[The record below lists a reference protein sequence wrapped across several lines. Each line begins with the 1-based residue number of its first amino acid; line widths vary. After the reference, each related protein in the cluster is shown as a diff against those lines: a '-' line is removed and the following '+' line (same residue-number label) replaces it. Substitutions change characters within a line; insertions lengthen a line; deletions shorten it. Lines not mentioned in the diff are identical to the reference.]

1 MADSARI
8 VLVDN
13 FDSFTWSLADEFS
26 RRGAEVEVWRNDVA
40 AAHLLGRVR
49 GRGPG
54 LLVLSAGPGAPKE
67 AGCCTELVLLAER
80 ERVPLFGV
88 CLGLQVLVEAL
99 GGTVRRAGEIVHG
112 RASWVEHGGGPL
124 FEGVPSPFRAGRY
137 HSLAAASLP
146 DSLVPIAHC
155 GPVIMAARHR
165 DAPLAGVQFHPE
177 SILTPDG
184 GRLIE
189 NVLGWACSGSTTPPS
204 GRGLP
209 A

>member
-1 MADSARI
+1 MADLARV

-26 RRGAEVEVWRNDVA
+26 RRGAEVEVWRNDLP
-40 AAHLLGRVR
+40 AAHLLDRAG
-49 GRGPG
+49 GPVPS
-54 LLVLSAGPGAPKE
+54 LLLLSAGPGSPAE
-67 AGCCTELVLLAER
+67 AGCCAELVRAAER
-80 ERVPLFGV
+80 RRLPLFGV

-112 RASWVEHGGGPL
+112 RASRVEHGGDPL

-137 HSLAAASLP
+137 HSLAAAALPESLM
-146 DSLVPIAHC
+146 PIAFSA
-155 GPVIMAARHR
+155 GVVMAVRHR
-165 DAPLAGVQFHPE
+165 ESPLAGVQFHPE

-189 NVLGWACSGSTTPPS
+189 NVLRWAVDRATPRPAPVGS
-204 GRGLP
+204 R
-209 A
+209 

>member
-1 MADSARI
+1 MPDATRI

-13 FDSFTWSLADEFS
+13 LDSFTWSLADEFS
-26 RRGAEVEVWRNDVA
+26 RRGAEVEVWRNDADA
-40 AAHLLGRVR
+40 AQLLSRAR

-54 LLVLSAGPGAPKE
+54 LLVLSPGPGAPAE
-67 AGCCTELVLLAER
+67 AGCCTELVRRAER

-99 GGTVRRAGEIVHG
+99 GGSVAGAREIVHG
-112 RASWVEHGGGPL
+112 RASCVEHDGDPL

-137 HSLAAASLP
+137 HSLAAAALP
-146 DSLVPIAHC
+146 DCLLPIAHFD
-155 GPVIMAARHR
+155 GVVMAARHR
-165 DAPLAGVQFHPE
+165 RAPLAGVQYHPE

-189 NVLGWACSGSTTPPS
+189 NVLRWARHAAG
-204 GRGLP
+204 
-209 A
+209 

>member
-1 MADSARI
+1 MPEPIRI

-26 RRGAEVEVWRNDVA
+26 RLGAEVEVWRNDVP
-40 AAHLLGRVR
+40 AAHVLGRVH
-49 GRGPG
+49 GRGPA
-54 LLVLSAGPGAPKE
+54 LLVLSAGPGAPAE
-67 AGCCTELVLLAER
+67 AGCCTELVRRAER

-99 GGTVRRAGEIVHG
+99 GGSVRRAGEIVHG
-112 RASWVEHGGGPL
+112 RASRVEHDGDAL

-146 DSLVPIAHC
+146 DCLVPIAHVD
-155 GPVIMAARHR
+155 GVVMAAKHR
-165 DAPLAGVQFHPE
+165 RAPLAGVQYHPE
-177 SILTPDG
+177 SILTPEG

-189 NVLGWACSGSTTPPS
+189 NLLQWARHAAG
-204 GRGLP
+204 
-209 A
+209 